1 MKIDFNFSKIDIRSF
16 HTLVFDFDGVFTNN
30 KVLISENGNEF
41 VSCDRGDGLAFNIL
55 DNYLKL
61 NNIHLDYFILSK
73 EKNLIVSSRAKKLGI
88 ICHQGIDSKFSFI
101 DNYLDNQKL
110 QLTDKFNGLIYVGND
125 LNDLKVMR
133 HAGLSIAP
141 IDSHNRII
149 EIAKIVI
156 KKNGGESFVREV
168 IEKLIKI
175 EDLSLEE
182 IEELV

>member
-1 MKIDFNFSKIDIRSF
+1 MKINYNFSKIDIRSF

-30 KVLISENGNEF
+30 KVLISEDGNEL

-55 DNYLKL
+55 DNFLRLKK
-61 NNIHLDYFILSK
+61 ISLDYFILSK

-101 DNYLDNQKL
+101 NNYLDNKKL
-110 QLTDKFNGLIYVGND
+110 EHTDKFAGLIYVGND
-125 LNDLKVMR
+125 LNDMKVMR

-141 IDSHNRII
+141 IDSHNKII
-149 EIAKIVI
+149 DIAKIVL
-156 KKNGGESFVREV
+156 KKNGGDSFVREV